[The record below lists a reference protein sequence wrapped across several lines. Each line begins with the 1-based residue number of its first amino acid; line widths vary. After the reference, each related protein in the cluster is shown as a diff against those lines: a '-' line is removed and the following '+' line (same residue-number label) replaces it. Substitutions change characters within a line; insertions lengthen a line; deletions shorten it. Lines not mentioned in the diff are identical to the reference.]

1 MTSYWQLTG
10 QQALAQAG
18 LSEAIRQAVDTG
30 LQVPCQSDP
39 SRWDD
44 PSGPLTLCD
53 GCPVLDSCAAYADTG
68 AVEHGVMAGR
78 HLTPSRARGGART
91 AAEQAA

>member
-1 MTSYWQLTG
+1 MASYWQLTG
-10 QQALAQAG
+10 QQALAHAA
-18 LSEAIRQAVDTG
+18 LSEAIQEAGESG
-30 LQVPCQSDP
+30 LRVPCQRDP

-44 PSGPLTLCD
+44 PYGSPALCD

-78 HLTPSRARGGART
+78 HLTPSRTRGRT
-91 AAEQAA
+91 HAAAGQAA

>member
-1 MTSYWQLTG
+1 MASEWKLTG
-10 QQALAQAG
+10 QQALAQATLNG
-18 LSEAIRQAVDTG
+18 AIREAVDSG
-30 LQVPCQSDP
+30 LRVPCQTKP

-44 PSGPLTLCD
+44 PYGSPTLCA

-78 HLTPSRARGGART
+78 HLTPSRGRGARS
-91 AAEQAA
+91 AAGQAA

>member
-1 MTSYWQLTG
+1 MASYWQLSD
-10 QQALAQAG
+10 QQALAHATVN
-18 LSEAIRQAVDTG
+18 EAIREAVDSG

-44 PSGPLTLCD
+44 PYGPLTLCD

-68 AVEHGVMAGR
+68 AVKHGVMAGR

-91 AAEQAA
+91 AAGQAA